1 MEPRV
6 SRRGFTFECG
16 EWTLF
21 SEMREGLLFPM
32 GAVYGRQSGRVACN
46 RGRAGLGPARGKVA
60 QFKKQRCKKLQCKR
74 MLGEKARGKKMLGQ
88 ENASARIYG
97 ARKCF
102 GKNILVGACEP
113 RGGWKSIV
121 GDAGDV
127 VDEVALVRWINF
139 DGWVDGWIPIGHGS

>member
-74 MLGEKARGKKMLGQ
+74 MLGERARGKNIRGKKMLRQ
-88 ENASARIYG
+88 ENASAGIY
-97 ARKCF
+97 
-102 GKNILVGACEP
+102 LL
-113 RGGWKSIV
+113 
-121 GDAGDV
+121 GDV
-127 VDEVALVRWINF
+127 NPEVA
-139 DGWVDGWIPIGHGS
+139 GSQSLGMRVMWSTKLR

>member
-6 SRRGFTFECG
+6 LRRGFTFECG

-21 SEMREGLLFPM
+21 SEMLQGLLFLM
-32 GAVYGRQSGRVACN
+32 VAVYGCQSGRVACN

-88 ENASARIYG
+88 ENASARIYLLG
-97 ARKCF
+97 HV
-102 GKNILVGACEP
+102 NP
-113 RGGWKSIV
+113 
-121 GDAGDV
+121 
-127 VDEVALVRWINF
+127 EVA
-139 DGWVDGWIPIGHGS
+139 GSQSLGMRVMWSTKLR